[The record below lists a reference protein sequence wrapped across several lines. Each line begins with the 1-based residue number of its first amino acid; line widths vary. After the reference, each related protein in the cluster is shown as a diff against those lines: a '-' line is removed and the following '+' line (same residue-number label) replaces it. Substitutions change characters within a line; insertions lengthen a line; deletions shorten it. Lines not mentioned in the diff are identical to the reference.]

1 MSMLSLCVH
10 YNLYG
15 GDTNK
20 RSPHEH
26 SRPSPNELRFSSQS
40 ETLNLPIIIFLQI
53 DPISNSNNRTR
64 RNVRNKIIAIIPS
77 KRCWRHDTPS
87 ISTYYYYY
95 CWSSFNLKAL
105 SSKNEQLFYV
115 AAFWL
120 FWLCGRLKGRG

>member
-64 RNVRNKIIAIIPS
+64 RNVRNKIIAKSHQSGAGDTTLLQLVLIIII
-77 KRCWRHDTPS
+77 TAG
-87 ISTYYYYY
+87 
-95 CWSSFNLKAL
+95 AL
-105 SSKNEQLFYV
+105 LI
-115 AAFWL
+115 
-120 FWLCGRLKGRG
+120 